1 MKQQKFIT
9 TTAAILMVC
18 LLISGYY
25 AVAAEY
31 GSADD
36 PLITQSYLDA
46 VVTPK
51 AVAAAEDAAGAQA
64 DTLSAR
70 ISALSD
76 QLDARIT
83 QAAAA
88 ARMVNTGSGRRR
100 FSAEITFLFAS
111 AVMPAMMSSCSVAGP
126 GSSSACHDSRMKRR
140 SSR

>member
-51 AVAAAEDAAGAQA
+51 AVAAAEDAAGAPA

-70 ISALSD
+70 ISAL
-76 QLDARIT
+76 LT
-83 QAAAA
+83 
-88 ARMVNTGSGRRR
+88 V
-100 FSAEITFLFAS
+100 
-111 AVMPAMMSSCSVAGP
+111 
-126 GSSSACHDSRMKRR
+126 R
-140 SSR
+140 SW